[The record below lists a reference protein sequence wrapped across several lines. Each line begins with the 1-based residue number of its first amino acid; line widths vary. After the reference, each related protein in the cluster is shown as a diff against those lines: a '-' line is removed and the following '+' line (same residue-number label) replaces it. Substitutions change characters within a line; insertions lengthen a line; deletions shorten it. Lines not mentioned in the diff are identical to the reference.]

1 VLFNFTGVT
10 ENPLPGALVGELF
23 ANIIGDGFSRSK
35 KGDRFYFE
43 SSQSG
48 LTAGKSVYVYF
59 FFSLNCSHD

>member
-1 VLFNFTGVT
+1 VLFNFTGIT
-10 ENPLPGALVGELF
+10 EKRLSGALVGELF

-48 LTAGKSVYVYF
+48 LTAGKSVHMYF
-59 FFSLNCSHD
+59 RF